1 MLKNR
6 IIIVI
11 LAIMLISPV
20 FAEKPEGAANQETPI
35 QTEQALQTSE
45 NYTYKQ
51 PISRRKIAKKFLLAM
66 AGVGISSVLLF
77 VLLSLYNRIR
87 TGIAPNKQDA
97 QTGETSLVTP
107 DNLQDAVKT
116 FLEKTKWD

>member
-1 MLKNR
+1 
-6 IIIVI
+6 
-11 LAIMLISPV
+11 MLISPV